1 MFEGF
6 ALCVSK
12 GVATLVRGSSGVLD
26 WAQEQRYSRS
36 RTKNYCMITGSAMY
50 SDGQWKH
57 YVSEGT
63 VDTLGKVPT
72 LVKLIEPLS
81 GHSY

>member
-12 GVATLVRGSSGVLD
+12 GVATLVRGSYRVLD
-26 WAQEQRYSRS
+26 RVQEERYSRS
-36 RTKNYCMITGSAMY
+36 RSKNYCMITGSALY

-57 YVSEGT
+57 YMSERT
-63 VDTLGKVPT
+63 VLSLQVP
-72 LVKLIEPLS
+72 
-81 GHSY
+81 